1 MDPEAYDRS
10 QNAKYPDPMTDRT
23 YLAFRE
29 IVLENIAGKVDRR
42 SWIPNKET
50 GELSPKEL
58 FTSILFSLV
67 YDTIHERMCTG
78 HTAYCMESG
87 RFLRELKLLHFFLKH
102 MDILEKKYTPE
113 TEWQSMQPE
122 ERKRAL
128 FIKQKDLLDTF
139 LSHGALDRKQYE
151 ESLTSM
157 AEEMGMSLNEEE
169 ANT

>member
-1 MDPEAYDRS
+1 
-10 QNAKYPDPMTDRT
+10 
-23 YLAFRE
+23 
-29 IVLENIAGKVDRR
+29 
-42 SWIPNKET
+42 
-50 GELSPKEL
+50 
-58 FTSILFSLV
+58 
-67 YDTIHERMCTG
+67 
-78 HTAYCMESG
+78 
-87 RFLRELKLLHFFLKH
+87 
-102 MDILEKKYTPE
+102 
-113 TEWQSMQPE
+113 MQPE